1 MYNEFNF
8 DNDFSVGYRIL
19 NKRDIGTWTLI
30 GGGGGA
36 SSTIINSGNGQGGGS
51 GGGLP
56 SSGNISLSQ
65 IQNVLGGSNP
75 ISLSEYYSAA
85 SGIPASGAIDVS
97 DFYGAGGVETSGL
110 SLFLDPGN
118 SSSYSGS
125 GTTWTDLSNASNNGT
140 LTSTGITHSSTTNG
154 GIFSITNP
162 GHISFGTN
170 VTNISQVGRGFTFQ
184 VFIKPNIIS
193 SYMGIFGAYSST
205 SDGRCY
211 NWLRITGSRLRWF
224 TTNSV
229 GGYQQILGPYLTN
242 NAWVHITILV
252 TSVTFG
258 TRQGQCKF
266 YINGSLDS
274 THNLDIQ
281 DSAAS
286 GVDIRIGKN
295 SFFSST
301 PYNGQYYGD
310 IGVVLWYS
318 RELTATEISSNY
330 NLFKSRYGLT

>member
-8 DNDFSVGYRIL
+8 DNGFSVGYRIL
-19 NKRDIGTWTLI
+19 NKRDIGTWNLI
-30 GGGGGA
+30 GGSSGA
-36 SSTIINSGNGQGGGS
+36 SSTIVNSGNGQGGG
-51 GGGLP
+51 GGGLQ
-56 SSGNISLSQ
+56 SSGSISLSQ

-75 ISLSEYYSAA
+75 ISMSEYYSAA

-97 DFYGAGGVETSGL
+97 DFYGKGGVVSSGL
-110 SLFLDPGN
+110 SLYLDPGN

-125 GTTWTDLSNASNNGT
+125 GTTWTDLSNAGNNGT

-170 VTNISQVGRGFTFQ
+170 VTNISQVGRGFTLQ
-184 VFIKPNIIS
+184 AFIKPNIIS

-205 SDGRCY
+205 SGGRKY
-211 NWLRITGSRLRWF
+211 NWLRITSSRLRWF
-224 TTNSV
+224 TTNST
-229 GGYQQILGPYLTN
+229 GGYQQIVGPTLTN
-242 NAWVHITILV
+242 NAWVHVTVLV
-252 TSVTFG
+252 TSVTGG
-258 TRQGQCKF
+258 TAQGQCKF

-274 THNLDIQ
+274 THNLGIQ
-281 DSAAS
+281 DSGAS

-310 IGVVLWYS
+310 IGVFLWYS
-318 RELTATEISSNY
+318 RELSATEISSNY
-330 NLFKSRYGLT
+330 DSFKSRYGLT